1 MAQLIVV
8 AFKGD
13 IFRAAEVLHKLSEL
27 NHEWAIDLEDAVAV
41 YRNHTGELHVD
52 ESYQMTKGQEAA
64 LGAFWGAVIPALIA
78 LPFTAGASGVAVA
91 GAVAAVALTGSA
103 AGAIGGALDAEWWKE
118 EYGIPDAFVKT
129 AASMIQPR
137 DSAIFAL
144 LRTVDPEKVAEEFR
158 GYGGSV
164 VQTTL
169 TEDQAFKVQAIL
181 DGRGSP
187 QRRDFSGES

>member
-13 IFRAAEVLHKLSEL
+13 IFRAGQVLHKLSEL
-27 NHEWAIDLEDAVAV
+27 NDEWAVDLNDAVAV
-41 YRNHTGELHVD
+41 CRDHTGQLHVD
-52 ESYQMTKGQEAA
+52 ESYQMTTGQEAA
-64 LGAFWGAVIPALIA
+64 FGAFWGALIPALIA
-78 LPFTAGASGVAVA
+78 IPFTAGVSGAAIA

-129 AASMIQPR
+129 AAGMIQPR

-144 LRTVDPEKVAEEFR
+144 LRTVDPAKVAEEFR
-158 GYGGSV
+158 GYGGAV
-164 VQTTL
+164 LETTL
-169 TEDQAFKVQAIL
+169 NKHQASKLQAML
-181 DGRGSP
+181 DGRGRP
-187 QRRDFSGES
+187 GQGVR